1 MSAPSY
7 SRNLRD
13 ASFVQTKALPAA
25 GAYAA
30 TTGMD
35 LGQATVQ
42 SLAEI
47 EFELAIP
54 AIAATVDAKVVTF
67 TVKDCDTLGGSYAAV
82 DPAISTTVTGVASS
96 QGSPAKTVRFRL
108 GSNTRRYVQVLASV
122 PADAGTLTGSSFTL
136 SALF

>member
-7 SRNLRD
+7 SRNRRD

-25 GAYAA
+25 GATAY

-42 SLAEI
+42 SLEQI
-47 EFELAIP
+47 EFEISVP
-54 AIAATVDAKVVTF
+54 ATPALVEAKTITIAVQDSADNSTF
-67 TVKDCDTLGGSYAAV
+67 AAV
-82 DPAISTTVTGVASS
+82 DPAISTVITGAT
-96 QGSPAKTVRFRL
+96 GNGAAAKTVRFRL
-108 GSNTRRYVQVLASV
+108 PSATRRYVRIASTVLASGG
-122 PADAGTLTGSSFTL
+122 DNTGVSVTL